1 MKRGLALSKELLH
14 SIVNREIVN
23 EFGRKVGQVL
33 DLVID
38 KKSGRILAVV
48 AKISKSEEL
57 LQKLTKDE
65 RGNVYI
71 PISVISIIK
80 NEFQIDEKKLRLI
93 ILKRKTAQKQEF

>member
-48 AKISKSEEL
+48 AKTSKSEEL

-65 RGNVYI
+65 KGNIYI
-71 PISVISIIK
+71 PISVISVIK